1 LPASTAASA
10 AGGAEADDPVIQGF
24 HDSFGD
30 VNAITR
36 GIRDI
41 SLDPSRTTDVVRTM
55 STAVSEQLW
64 RSWFGAGA
72 YTSMRENLPGIA
84 VPACYVIGGK
94 DAIAPEDK
102 LLADVR
108 AMPGGRLV
116 LLSDAGYLAPYE
128 CPEPVAD
135 EIHAFIDGR

>member
-1 LPASTAASA
+1 MI
-10 AGGAEADDPVIQGF
+10 AGRPDVLAVEAEADDPVIQGF

-72 YTSMRENLPGIA
+72 YTSMREKSSRDRGAGVLRHRRQGCHRA
-84 VPACYVIGGK
+84 
-94 DAIAPEDK
+94 EDK
-102 LLADVR
+102 LIADVR

-128 CPEPVAD
+128 CPELVAD
-135 EIHAFIDGR
+135 EIHAFVDGR